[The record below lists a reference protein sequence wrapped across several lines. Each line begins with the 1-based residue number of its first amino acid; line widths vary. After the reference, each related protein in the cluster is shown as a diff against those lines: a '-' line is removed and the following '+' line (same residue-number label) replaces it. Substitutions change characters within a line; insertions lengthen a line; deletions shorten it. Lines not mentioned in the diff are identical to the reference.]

1 MDMPMHDNHVGIVQ
15 PFHCGF
21 VAQNDLIVE
30 MDWADESL
38 LESERIGL
46 GICELVMVA
55 VNKVFVAVE
64 SGGPLLQLVKRSK
77 PHVPKNIYDVILHHS
92 LVPVVDDEGIV
103 LLHCLELR
111 SLKLN
116 YPFMIEVEV
125 RRYINCHKCFPF
137 LKIEIRIVID
147 IFHELVMQV
156 VFEPCLLEPDAAH
169 MHRLID
175 RVRLRAYHAVPFGT
189 RYGRIDKLS
198 RI

>member
-1 MDMPMHDNHVGIVQ
+1 MHDNHVGVVQ

-21 VAQNDLIVE
+21 VAQNDLIIE

-46 GICELVMVA
+46 SVCELVMVA

-77 PHVPKNIYDVILHHS
+77 PHVSKNIYDVVLHHG
-92 LVPVVDDEGIV
+92 LVPVVDDEGVV

-137 LKIEIRIVID
+137 LKIEIRIVINV
-147 IFHELVMQV
+147 FHELVMQV

-169 MHRLID
+169 MHRFVD
-175 RVRLRAYHAVPFGT
+175 RVRLRAHHTISFGT